1 MMSELEFLK
10 EASQE
15 LLLITQSLRSHICDE
30 GMFTGKSAPESQER
44 LEFEYK
50 WLLRL
55 EKHRRKVSDRV
66 VMLENPA
73 EPLEGLFG

>member
-1 MMSELEFLK
+1 MMSELEFMK

-55 EKHRRKVSDRV
+55 EKHRRKMSDRLSI
-66 VMLENPA
+66 LENSA
-73 EPLEGLFG
+73 EPLEGLF

>member
-1 MMSELEFLK
+1 MMSELEFMK
-10 EASQE
+10 EVSQE

-30 GMFTGKSAPESQER
+30 GMFTGKSSPESRER

-55 EKHRRKVSDRV
+55 EKHRRKMSDRLSI
-66 VMLENPA
+66 LENSA
-73 EPLEGLFG
+73 EPLEGLF

>member
-1 MMSELEFLK
+1 MMSELEFMK

-55 EKHRRKVSDRV
+55 EKHRRKMSDRLSI
-66 VMLENPA
+66 LEDSA
-73 EPLEGLFG
+73 EPLEGLFR

>member
-30 GMFTGKSAPESQER
+30 GMFTGKSDPESRER

-50 WLLRL
+50 WLIRL
-55 EKHRRKVSDRV
+55 ETHRRKISDRLS
-66 VMLENPA
+66 MLESSA
-73 EPLEGLFG
+73 ELLEGLFG

>member
-1 MMSELEFLK
+1 
-10 EASQE
+10 
-15 LLLITQSLRSHICDE
+15 
-30 GMFTGKSAPESQER
+30 MFTGNSAPEIRER

-66 VMLENPA
+66 LMLENPA

>member
-1 MMSELEFLK
+1 MMSELEFMK

-30 GMFTGKSAPESQER
+30 GMFTGNSAPESRER

-55 EKHRRKVSDRV
+55 EKHRRKMSDRLSI
-66 VMLENPA
+66 LENSA
-73 EPLEGLFG
+73 EPLEGLF

>member
-30 GMFTGKSAPESQER
+30 GMFTGKSAPESRER

-55 EKHRRKVSDRV
+55 EKHRRKMSDRLSI
-66 VMLENPA
+66 LENSA
-73 EPLEGLFG
+73 EPLEGLF